1 MVYFDKTF
9 NTHEEADKF
18 IDAYYADYHPA
29 GYGTWC
35 RKEDLPDGKVLVKVS
50 RGSSCD

>member
-1 MVYFDKTF
+1 MVYFEKTLP
-9 NTHEEADKF
+9 NVEAADAF
-18 IDAYYADYHPA
+18 IEAYCRDYHPA

-35 RKEDLPDGKVLVKVS
+35 RKETKEDGTVLVKVS